1 MSRRIQAFSIGVA
14 APASVVAAAAVM
26 LLTTISVTAQTPA
39 SPPKPTAALS
49 SKPPLAVAKPASG
62 KSQKGAVKKAWSA
75 PRTPDGQPD
84 LQGVWGTATLT
95 PLERPADL
103 ADKPVLSAQEAAAY
117 QKQLL
122 EAANRDKRQDTADR
136 DVAGAYNE
144 AWFDRGTK
152 IVGTHRTSL
161 VVDPPDGK
169 IPAYTPEAQKR
180 VDAARQHAIDHPADG
195 PEDRS
200 LSERCLIWGTSGPP
214 MVPGPYNNNYQI
226 VQGPGYV
233 VIYSEMIHD
242 ARVIPLDGRP
252 HLGFHIRQWAG
263 DSRGHWEGDTL
274 VIDTTDFNG
283 KSAFRGSTANMHLT
297 ERFTRVAADA
307 ILYKFTVDDPAT
319 FTKPWTVEIPM
330 TKGEGAVYEY
340 ACHEGNYAMVDMLAG
355 ARAEEQKAAGGGPR
369 K

>member
-1 MSRRIQAFSIGVA
+1 MSRRYRTFLFDLWVPAPGVA
-14 APASVVAAAAVM
+14 GIAASLLLAAIPVA
-26 LLTTISVTAQTPA
+26 AQTPG
-39 SPPKPTAALS
+39 SPEKTSSAL
-49 SKPPLAVAKPASG
+49 AKPAN
-62 KSQKGAVKKAWSA
+62 GAASKTSTVRKAWTG
-75 PRTPDGQPD
+75 RTPDGQPD
-84 LQGVWGTATLT
+84 LQGVWTNATLT

-103 ADKPVLSAQEAAAY
+103 AGKPVLTAEEAAAY

-144 AWFDRGTK
+144 AWFDRGNR

-180 VDAARQHAIDHPADG
+180 VDAARQHAVEHPADG

-233 VIYSEMIHD
+233 AIYSEMIHD

-252 HLGFHIRQWAG
+252 HLGPHIRQWTG

-274 VIDTTDFNG
+274 VVDTTDFNG
-283 KSAFRGSTANMHLT
+283 KAAFRGSTANMHLT
-297 ERFTRVAADA
+297 ERFTRADA
-307 ILYKFTVDDPAT
+307 DTILYKFTVDDPAT
-319 FTKPWTVEIPM
+319 FTHPWTAEIPM
-330 TKGEGAVYEY
+330 TKGTGAIYEY

-355 ARAEEQKAAGGGPR
+355 ARTEEQKAGGGAAR